1 MTATAAAMPLASGE
15 PPINFAA
22 HQIRAGN
29 ISGAREDFEQMLAML
44 VAAIYPGARLVA
56 ANPGDWG
63 IDVLVGDLA
72 GMVVIWQSKYFWPA
86 VTKHRQNDIRSSF
99 ASAVAQAQ
107 ANGYRIRRW
116 VLCVPCSMDGPT
128 SLWWD
133 RWRAR
138 KHRETGI
145 VIDLWHETA
154 LRKLLVSPDAE
165 DVRRHYY
172 DPYAPHAM
180 APERRAPVVALPDA
194 DAHRFDEALFVRQLR
209 EAGHVE
215 FDAAKREFF
224 NAELLARDIVD
235 KGVAEELAALTEGDA
250 LAHSIW
256 EAHFNQAQ
264 FDQARPG
271 LHAAVMRELRE
282 ADRAF
287 PPALR
292 AGPVHRCGLMHRI
305 VDQARAGWVGH
316 WREVAQ
322 HYEVG
327 QRHTRAAARTA
338 AGEECS

>member
-44 VAAIYPGARLVA
+44 IAAIYPGARLIA

-72 GMVVIWQSKYFWPA
+72 GLVVIWQSKYFWPA
-86 VTKHRQNDIRSSF
+86 VTKHRQHDIRSSF
-99 ASAVAQAQ
+99 ASAVSNAE

-128 SLWWD
+128 ALWWD

-154 LRKLLVSPDAE
+154 LRKLLISPDAD

-172 DPYAPHAM
+172 DPYAPHGPSTARRTPV
-180 APERRAPVVALPDA
+180 APLPDA

-215 FDAAKREFF
+215 LDAAKREFF
-224 NAELLARDIVD
+224 NAELLARDILD
-235 KGVAEELAALTEGDA
+235 KGVTEEIAALVEGDA

-256 EAHFNQAQ
+256 EAHFNQGL
-264 FDQARPG
+264 PG
-271 LHAAVMRELRE
+271 LYTTVMHELRE

-292 AGPVHRCGLMHRI
+292 AGPVHRCGLMHRV
-305 VDQARAGWVGH
+305 VDQARAGWVAH

-322 HYEVG
+322 
-327 QRHTRAAARTA
+327 RHTARAAARTA

>member
-1 MTATAAAMPLASGE
+1 MTASLAVASLASGE

-29 ISGAREDFEQMLAML
+29 ISGAREDFQQMLAML
-44 VAAIYPGARLVA
+44 VAAIHPGARLVA
-56 ANPGDWG
+56 PNPGDWG

-86 VTKHRQNDIRSSF
+86 VTKHRQHDIRTSF
-99 ASAVAQAQ
+99 ASAVANAE
-107 ANGYRIRRW
+107 ANGYQIRRW

-128 SLWWD
+128 ALWWD

-154 LRKLLVSPDAE
+154 LRKLLISPDAD

-172 DPYAPHAM
+172 DPYAPHVPTQA
-180 APERRAPVVALPDA
+180 RRAPVLALPDGEG
-194 DAHRFDEALFVRQLR
+194 HRFDETLFVRQLR

-215 FDAAKREFF
+215 LDAAKREFF

-235 KGVAEELAALTEGDA
+235 KGVSEEIAALTEGDA

-256 EAHFNQAQ
+256 ETRFNDAMSRRA
-264 FDQARPG
+264 DPRLPG
-271 LHAAVMRELRE
+271 LHAGVMRELRE
-282 ADRAF
+282 ADQAF
-287 PPALR
+287 PATLR

-305 VDQARAGWVGH
+305 VDQARAGWVVH
-316 WREVAQ
+316 WRDVA
-322 HYEVG
+322 
-327 QRHTRAAARTA
+327 QRHTVIAAARTA
-338 AGEECS
+338 DGEDRS

>member
-1 MTATAAAMPLASGE
+1 MTAAAAAKPLASGE

-44 VAAIYPGARLVA
+44 IAAIYPGARLVA

-86 VTKHRQNDIRSSF
+86 VTKHKQHDIRSSF
-99 ASAVAQAQ
+99 ASAVSHAA

-128 SLWWD
+128 ALWWD

-145 VIDLWHETA
+145 IIDLWHETA
-154 LRKLLVSPDAE
+154 LRKLLISPDAD
-165 DVRRHYY
+165 DVRRHFY
-172 DPYAPHAM
+172 DPYAQTAQT
-180 APERRAPVVALPDA
+180 RRVPVVTLPDA
-194 DAHRFDEALFVRQLR
+194 EARNFDEALFVHQLR

-224 NAELLARDIVD
+224 NAELLVRDIVD
-235 KGVAEELAALTEGDA
+235 KGVAEEVAALIEGDA

-256 EAHFNQAQ
+256 EARFNQATSRAS
-264 FDQARPG
+264 DARLPG
-271 LHAAVMRELRE
+271 LHANVMRELRE
-282 ADRAF
+282 ADRSF
-287 PPALR
+287 PAALR
-292 AGPVHRCGLMHRI
+292 AGPVHRCGLMHRV
-305 VDQARAGWVGH
+305 VDQARAGWVAH
-316 WREVAQ
+316 WRDVA
-322 HYEVG
+322 
-327 QRHTRAAARTA
+327 QRHTASAAARTA
-338 AGEECS
+338 DGEGPS